1 MRPSLSLVTTSLS
14 LDEKINMDKLLG
26 QLPGVHHVE
35 WGTRP
40 VPHVNIVYEDH
51 DFVDPVQAK
60 RVLGDAGAIPSATA

>member
-14 LDEKINMDKLLG
+14 LDEKINMDKLLA

-40 VPHVNIVYEDH
+40 VPHVNIVYEDQQY
-51 DFVDPVQAK
+51 VDPSQAK
-60 RVLGDAGAIPSATA
+60 RVLGDFGAMPMATA